1 MGRCLIF
8 SGRTCA
14 RERLVGHLAA
24 AFDDLPCVGTLGELV
39 DGLDADLDVVL
50 VGADDDSVWMEAV
63 RQVRRHAPTMPVLV
77 VAESP
82 APDPA
87 LALVAAEDERA
98 ANALRL
104 GARGFLRAG
113 ALPDPR
119 RLPGA
124 RTPSSELSDREM
136 DVLLGMTEGLSN
148 AEIAAELSLAEDTV
162 KTHARRLFRK
172 LGAGD
177 RADAVA
183 RGFRQGLLR

>member
-8 SGRTCA
+8 SGRTPA
-14 RERLVGHLAA
+14 RDRLVGHLAT
-24 AFDDLPCVGTLGELV
+24 AFDDVPCVGTVGELV
-39 DGLDADLDVVL
+39 DGLDETPDVVL

-82 APDPA
+82 TPDPA
-87 LALVAAEDERA
+87 VALVAAEDERA

-113 ALPDPR
+113 TLPDPR
-119 RLPGA
+119 RLPGS
-124 RTPSSELSDREM
+124 RPRSSELSEREM

>member
-8 SGRTCA
+8 SGRTPA
-14 RERLVGHLAA
+14 RERLVGHLASV
-24 AFDDLPCVGTLGELV
+24 FDDLPCVGTLGELV
-39 DGLDADLDVVL
+39 DGLDEDLDVVL

-77 VAESP
+77 VAECP
-82 APDPA
+82 PPDPA
-87 LALVAAEDERA
+87 FALVAAEDERA

-113 ALPDPR
+113 VLPDPR

-124 RTPSSELSDREM
+124 RTPSSELSEREM